1 MDDRTDARRTL
12 AVVKTAKRPNEGQV
26 RHDMQATSPLL
37 SGPGSAQD
45 ALAEVLR
52 AGAQQMLATAIEAEV
67 AAYID
72 EHKHEVAEDGHR
84 LVVRNGRHR
93 QREIHTGVGTV
104 QVEQPRVNDKRVDAD
119 GSRFKFT
126 SKILPPYLR
135 RTKNLEEFIPWL
147 YLKGISTNDFSECLQ
162 HLTGNSTA
170 SLSTTTVVRLKEIWS
185 KECQEWS
192 QRSLAGKRYA
202 YLWVD
207 GVHFNLRLEEDRQC
221 VLVVMGAT
229 KDGRKELVAID
240 DGYRESTQ
248 SWKEILLGLK
258 QRGLEHAPEL
268 AVGDG
273 ALGFWKAL
281 AEEFPTTRAQ
291 RCWVHKA
298 GNVLNCFPKN
308 KHAAVKDDLHQI
320 WMAEKRD
327 DAITSFDA
335 FLGKYEAKYPKAA
348 HCLEKDRDE
357 LLAFYDFPAEHWQ
370 HLRTTNP
377 IESTFATVRL
387 RHRRTKGSGS
397 RVACLAMVF
406 KLAEAAE
413 KKWRRLNGA
422 ELVRDVVDG
431 VQFKDGI
438 RAENAA

>member
-93 QREIHTGVGTV
+93 QREIRTGVGTV

-135 RTKNLEEFIPWL
+135 RTRNLEEFIPWL

-207 GVHFNLRLEEDRQC
+207 GVHFNIRLEEDRQC

-229 KDGRKELVAID
+229 KDGRNC
-240 DGYRESTQ
+240 
-248 SWKEILLGLK
+248 LLYTS
-258 QRGLEHAPEL
+258 PS
-268 AVGDG
+268 
-273 ALGFWKAL
+273 
-281 AEEFPTTRAQ
+281 P
-291 RCWVHKA
+291 
-298 GNVLNCFPKN
+298 
-308 KHAAVKDDLHQI
+308 
-320 WMAEKRD
+320 RD
-327 DAITSFDA
+327 
-335 FLGKYEAKYPKAA
+335 P
-348 HCLEKDRDE
+348 
-357 LLAFYDFPAEHWQ
+357 
-370 HLRTTNP
+370 
-377 IESTFATVRL
+377 
-387 RHRRTKGSGS
+387 
-397 RVACLAMVF
+397 M
-406 KLAEAAE
+406 
-413 KKWRRLNGA
+413 
-422 ELVRDVVDG
+422 
-431 VQFKDGI
+431 
-438 RAENAA
+438 